1 MTKGGYIAFYVCCLF
16 FMTGC
21 GGPRIGI
28 YTIRLQDVESD
39 PLSPTRD
46 MMFSTAGQPDGT
58 TQYIYEDPSVRITW
72 KLTNTRFGFFL
83 ENLSADTL
91 TIDWERASYI
101 NQDLDTLRVIH
112 DGIDFAARDSVQ
124 KVTAIPP
131 DGALE
136 DFLLPASNIY
146 YDPDNFTLWRI
157 NYLFYHRKG
166 NIGQNVSVEL
176 PMTIEGISYKYRFRF
191 TIEDWKDVT
200 F

>member
-1 MTKGGYIAFYVCCLF
+1 MIKRWCMAICVCCLL

-21 GGPRIGI
+21 GGPRIGV
-28 YTIRLQDVESD
+28 YTIRLQEVETN
-39 PLSPTRD
+39 PVAPIRD

-72 KLTNTRFGFFL
+72 KLTNTRFGFL
-83 ENLSADTL
+83 LDNLTADTL
-91 TIDWERASYI
+91 TVDWEHASYI
-101 NQDLDTLRVIH
+101 NQNQDTLRVIH
-112 DGIDFAARDSVQ
+112 DEIDFSMKDTVQ
-124 KVTAIPP
+124 QVTAVPP
-131 DGALE
+131 FGSLE
-136 DFLLPASNIY
+136 DFLLPAFNIY

-176 PMTIEGISYKYRFRF
+176 PMTIEGTSYRYRFRF
-191 TIEDWKDVT
+191 TIEDWKDIT

>member
-1 MTKGGYIAFYVCCLF
+1 MIKRWCMAICVCCLL

-28 YTIRLQDVESD
+28 YTIRLQEVETN
-39 PLSPTRD
+39 PVAPIRD

-72 KLTNTRFGFFL
+72 KLTNTRFGFL
-83 ENLSADTL
+83 LDNLTADTL
-91 TIDWERASYI
+91 TVDWEHASYI
-101 NQDLDTLRVIH
+101 NQNQDTLRVIH
-112 DGIDFAARDSVQ
+112 DGIDFSMKDTVQ
-124 KVTAIPP
+124 QVTAVPP
-131 DGALE
+131 FGSLE
-136 DFLLPASNIY
+136 DFLLPTSNIY

-176 PMTIEGISYKYRFRF
+176 PMTIEGTSYRYRFRF
-191 TIEDWKDVT
+191 TIEDWKDIT